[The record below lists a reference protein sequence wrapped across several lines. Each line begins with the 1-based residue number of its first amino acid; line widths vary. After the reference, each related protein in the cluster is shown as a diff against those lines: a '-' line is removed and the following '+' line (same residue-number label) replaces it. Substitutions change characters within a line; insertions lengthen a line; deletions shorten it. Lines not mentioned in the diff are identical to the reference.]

1 MAYVFLIVAIFLQ
14 IGLGAYILIQNPR
27 ARVNQLF
34 AACAAVYAV
43 ASCIGLMRA
52 LAGDM
57 ALAADLLVW
66 STIIVDVW
74 SGTFIGLSI
83 LGIFYRSVFDRRRG
97 WLLLVPLA
105 LAALASVAILVYYVT
120 MPDQSVI
127 LSPIAGT
134 KVYEADR
141 SVFAAHVWGYAYM
154 AVWVAISAVLL
165 IVAAVRRSGGE
176 RRSAVLLLVLLA
188 LPVAFGIV
196 GTQFLPGMLKIVVPA
211 LSTALLFVAFALV
224 LIRFRL
230 FSTEEV
236 ALRTVI
242 SELRD
247 GIVVLRDDRVI
258 LSCNERAA
266 ALLGLSRREIVHMH
280 VEHVLAHSPLPGNT
294 WEELWAILQQG
305 QEGTNETRYSV
316 GQAERIVRNEV
327 MPVRDARGDVQGY
340 AWILRDI
347 SDLWHSQEQIQTR
360 NRELQTAIQE
370 LEQTSQVQ
378 AQLLETIR
386 TLSAPAVPIVEGIIV
401 LPITG
406 QIDSERARRILNN
419 LLGGINDHAA
429 KMAIIDI
436 TGVPV
441 VDTIVAEHLI
451 EAARAA
457 LLMGCRPLLVGI
469 RPEIAQVIVE
479 LGIDLAGLVTFSDLQ
494 SGVEYALRTLGLQ
507 LARVGSDAGQ

>member
-1 MAYVFLIVAIFLQ
+1 MTYVFLIVAIFLQ

-27 ARVNQLF
+27 ARVNRLF
-34 AACAAVYAV
+34 AVCAAVYAL
-43 ASCIGLMRA
+43 ASCVGLMRA
-52 LAGDM
+52 LAADM
-57 ALAADLLVW
+57 ALAAALLVW
-66 STIIVDVW
+66 STIVVDVW

-83 LGIFYRSVFDRRRG
+83 LGIFYRSAFERRRG
-97 WLLLVPLA
+97 RLLWLPLA
-105 LAALASVAILVYYVT
+105 LATLASAAILIYYITV
-120 MPDQSVI
+120 PDQSAI

-134 KVYEADR
+134 NIYEANR
-141 SVFAAHVWGYAYM
+141 TVFAVHVWGYAYM

-165 IVAAVRRSGGE
+165 IAAAARRSGGE
-176 RRSAVLLLVLLA
+176 RRSAILLLVLLA
-188 LPVAFGIV
+188 LPIAFGVV

-230 FSTEEV
+230 FATEEV

-242 SELRD
+242 SGLRD
-247 GIVVLRDDRVI
+247 GILVLRDDRVV

-266 ALLGLSRREIVHMH
+266 VLLGLSRREIVHMH
-280 VEHVLAHSPLPGNT
+280 IDHVLAHSPLPVGA
-294 WEELWAILQQG
+294 WQELWSILQQG
-305 QEGTNETRYSV
+305 QEGANETRYLV
-316 GQAERIVRNEV
+316 EQAERIVHNEV
-327 MPVRDARGDVQGY
+327 MPIRDARGDIQGY

-347 SDLWHSQEQIQTR
+347 SDLGHSQEQIQTR
-360 NRELQTAIQE
+360 NKELQTAIQE

-406 QIDSERARRILNN
+406 QIDSERARRIMNN

-441 VDTIVAEHLI
+441 VDTVVAEHLI

-479 LGIDLAGLVTFSDLQ
+479 LGIDLAGLVTFSNLQ

-507 LARVGSDAGQ
+507 LARVGSDAGL